1 MKKSLI
7 ITAALLALASCG
19 LKEEF
24 QPVFTGKYPAPEPE
38 RYWSDEDFGRITSIA
53 DLVSGYTIGQ
63 PKVLGSTVIK
73 GTVSTT
79 DRPGNFY
86 KSFYIQDETGGI
98 EIKVGKNGL
107 YNDYLL
113 GQTVY
118 VDCEDLTLGMYGY
131 KSGNYGG
138 MGMAQLG
145 FSDPSGSYETSYMEI
160 PLLIDAHVL
169 RGNPSELHPVTPA
182 VITSASQLPDPKT
195 ATQATN
201 KLIGSMVT
209 LKGLT
214 YGNEVFCLLYL
225 DSNQDK
231 KSYTNR
237 VFLSSSNSS
246 DPTCGITTW
255 AMSKE
260 KMTEYLYSGIWDECK
275 VGSGNTNAEYT
286 ARDTTT
292 AGDTLL
298 IVGRNCELGET
309 IYVKPDSTVF
319 LGDEWEVGDS
329 LLVKRHWEIGDIITV
344 GSYKGLRGKYDASIN
359 GFNGIEKTAYS
370 VSQYFKLGST
380 DIQIRTS
387 GFCKFCDVEID
398 PDVLS
403 GRATIDVTGVL
414 TLYQGSFQL
423 VVNNID
429 DIKVNR

>member
-63 PKVLGSTVIK
+63 PKVLTNTVIK
-73 GTVSTT
+73 GVVTTT

-275 VGSGNTNAEYT
+275 VGSGNTYAE
-286 ARDTTT
+286 DEE
-292 AGDTLL
+292 GNTL
-298 IVGRNCELGET
+298 
-309 IYVKPDSTVF
+309 
-319 LGDEWEVGDS
+319 
-329 LLVKRHWEIGDIITV
+329 TV
-344 GSYKGLRGKYDASIN
+344 GSYRGENGLYDASIN
-359 GFNGIEKTAYS
+359 GFNGIERTAYS

-398 PDVLS
+398 PEVLS

-429 DIKVNR
+429 DITVNR

>member
-260 KMTEYLYSGIWDECK
+260 KMTEYLYSGIWDDCK
-275 VGSGNTNAEYT
+275 VGSGNTNAE
-286 ARDTTT
+286 DEE
-292 AGDTLL
+292 GNTL
-298 IVGRNCELGET
+298 
-309 IYVKPDSTVF
+309 
-319 LGDEWEVGDS
+319 
-329 LLVKRHWEIGDIITV
+329 TV
-344 GSYKGLRGKYDASIN
+344 GSYRGENGLYDASIN
-359 GFNGIEKTAYS
+359 GFNGIERTAYS

-403 GRATIDVTGVL
+403 GKATIDVTGVL

-429 DIKVNR
+429 DITVNR

>member
-63 PKVLGSTVIK
+63 PKVLTNTVIK
-73 GTVSTT
+73 GVVTTT

-98 EIKVGKNGL
+98 EIKIGKNGL

-169 RGNPSELHPVTPA
+169 RGNSSELHPVTPA

-195 ATQATN
+195 ATQATS

-275 VGSGNTNAEYT
+275 VGSGNTYAE
-286 ARDTTT
+286 DEE
-292 AGDTLL
+292 GNTL
-298 IVGRNCELGET
+298 
-309 IYVKPDSTVF
+309 
-319 LGDEWEVGDS
+319 
-329 LLVKRHWEIGDIITV
+329 TV
-344 GSYKGLRGKYDASIN
+344 GSYKGENGLYDASIN
-359 GFNGIEKTAYS
+359 GFNGIERTAYS

-429 DIKVNR
+429 DITVNR

>member
-7 ITAALLALASCG
+7 ITAALLALSSCG

-38 RYWSDEDFGRITSIA
+38 RYWSDEDFGKITSIA

-63 PKVLGSTVIK
+63 PKLLTNTVIK
-73 GTVSTT
+73 GVVTTT

-182 VITSASQLPDPKT
+182 VITSASQLPNPKT
-195 ATQATN
+195 ATQATS

-275 VGSGNTNAEYT
+275 VGSGNTYAE
-286 ARDTTT
+286 DEE
-292 AGDTLL
+292 GNTL
-298 IVGRNCELGET
+298 
-309 IYVKPDSTVF
+309 
-319 LGDEWEVGDS
+319 
-329 LLVKRHWEIGDIITV
+329 TV
-344 GSYKGLRGKYDASIN
+344 GSYRGENGLYDASIN
-359 GFNGIEKTAYS
+359 GFNGIERTAYS

-398 PDVLS
+398 PEVLS

-429 DIKVNR
+429 DITVNR

>member
-182 VITSASQLPDPKT
+182 VITSASQLPNPKT
-195 ATQATN
+195 ATQSTS

-275 VGSGNTNAEYT
+275 VGSGNTYAE
-286 ARDTTT
+286 DEE
-292 AGDTLL
+292 GNTL
-298 IVGRNCELGET
+298 
-309 IYVKPDSTVF
+309 
-319 LGDEWEVGDS
+319 
-329 LLVKRHWEIGDIITV
+329 TV
-344 GSYKGLRGKYDASIN
+344 GSYKGENGLYDASIN
-359 GFNGIEKTAYS
+359 GFNGIERTAYS

-403 GRATIDVTGVL
+403 GKATIDVTGVL

-429 DIKVNR
+429 DITVNR

>member
-24 QPVFTGKYPAPEPE
+24 QPVFTGKYPDPEPE
-38 RYWSDEDFGRITSIA
+38 RYWSDEDFGKITSIA

-63 PKVLGSTVIK
+63 PKVLTNTVIK
-73 GTVSTT
+73 GVVTTT

-209 LKGLT
+209 LKRLT

-275 VGSGNTNAEYT
+275 VGSGNTYAE
-286 ARDTTT
+286 DEE
-292 AGDTLL
+292 GNTL
-298 IVGRNCELGET
+298 
-309 IYVKPDSTVF
+309 
-319 LGDEWEVGDS
+319 
-329 LLVKRHWEIGDIITV
+329 TV
-344 GSYKGLRGKYDASIN
+344 GSYRGENGLYDASIN
-359 GFNGIEKTAYS
+359 GFNGIERTAYS

-429 DIKVNR
+429 DITVNR

>member
-63 PKVLGSTVIK
+63 PKVLTNTVIK
-73 GTVSTT
+73 GVVTTT

-182 VITSASQLPDPKT
+182 VITSASQLPNPKT
-195 ATQATN
+195 ATQATS

-275 VGSGNTNAEYT
+275 VGSGSTYAEDEEGNT
-286 ARDTTT
+286 
-292 AGDTLL
+292 L
-298 IVGRNCELGET
+298 
-309 IYVKPDSTVF
+309 
-319 LGDEWEVGDS
+319 
-329 LLVKRHWEIGDIITV
+329 TV
-344 GSYKGLRGKYDASIN
+344 GSYRGENGLYDASIN
-359 GFNGIEKTAYS
+359 GFNGIERTAYS

-403 GRATIDVTGVL
+403 GKATIDVTGVL

-429 DIKVNR
+429 DITVNR

>member
-7 ITAALLALASCG
+7 ITAALLALSSCG

-63 PKVLGSTVIK
+63 PKVLTNTVIK
-73 GTVSTT
+73 GVVTTT

-113 GQTVY
+113 GQTIY

-182 VITSASQLPDPKT
+182 VITSASQLPNPKT
-195 ATQATN
+195 ATQATS

-275 VGSGNTNAEYT
+275 VGSGNTYAE
-286 ARDTTT
+286 DEE
-292 AGDTLL
+292 GNTL
-298 IVGRNCELGET
+298 
-309 IYVKPDSTVF
+309 
-319 LGDEWEVGDS
+319 
-329 LLVKRHWEIGDIITV
+329 TV
-344 GSYKGLRGKYDASIN
+344 GSYRGENGLYDASIN
-359 GFNGIEKTAYS
+359 GFNGIERTAYS

-429 DIKVNR
+429 DITVNR

>member
-113 GQTVY
+113 GQTIY

-275 VGSGNTNAEYT
+275 VGSGNTYAE
-286 ARDTTT
+286 DEE
-292 AGDTLL
+292 GNTL
-298 IVGRNCELGET
+298 
-309 IYVKPDSTVF
+309 
-319 LGDEWEVGDS
+319 
-329 LLVKRHWEIGDIITV
+329 TV
-344 GSYKGLRGKYDASIN
+344 GSYRGENGLYDASIN
-359 GFNGIEKTAYS
+359 GFNGIERTAYS

-429 DIKVNR
+429 DITVNR

>member
-182 VITSASQLPDPKT
+182 VITSASQLPNPKT

-275 VGSGNTNAEYT
+275 VGSGNTYAE
-286 ARDTTT
+286 DEE
-292 AGDTLL
+292 GNTL
-298 IVGRNCELGET
+298 
-309 IYVKPDSTVF
+309 
-319 LGDEWEVGDS
+319 
-329 LLVKRHWEIGDIITV
+329 TV
-344 GSYKGLRGKYDASIN
+344 GSYRGENGLYDASIN
-359 GFNGIEKTAYS
+359 GFNGIERTAYS

-429 DIKVNR
+429 DITVNR

>member
-38 RYWSDEDFGRITSIA
+38 RYWSDEDFGKITSIA

-63 PKVLGSTVIK
+63 PKVLTNTVIK
-73 GTVSTT
+73 GVVTTT

-182 VITSASQLPDPKT
+182 VITSASQLPNPKT
-195 ATQATN
+195 ATQATS

-275 VGSGNTNAEYT
+275 VGSGSTYAEDEEGNT
-286 ARDTTT
+286 
-292 AGDTLL
+292 L
-298 IVGRNCELGET
+298 
-309 IYVKPDSTVF
+309 
-319 LGDEWEVGDS
+319 
-329 LLVKRHWEIGDIITV
+329 TV
-344 GSYKGLRGKYDASIN
+344 GSYRGENGLYDASIN
-359 GFNGIEKTAYS
+359 GFNGIERTAYS

-403 GRATIDVTGVL
+403 GKATIDVTGVL

-429 DIKVNR
+429 DITVNR

>member
-63 PKVLGSTVIK
+63 PKVLTNTVIK
-73 GTVSTT
+73 GVVTTT

-195 ATQATN
+195 ATQATS

-275 VGSGNTNAEYT
+275 VGSGNTYAE
-286 ARDTTT
+286 DEE
-292 AGDTLL
+292 GNTL
-298 IVGRNCELGET
+298 
-309 IYVKPDSTVF
+309 
-319 LGDEWEVGDS
+319 
-329 LLVKRHWEIGDIITV
+329 TV
-344 GSYKGLRGKYDASIN
+344 GSYRGENGLYDASIN
-359 GFNGIEKTAYS
+359 GFNGIERTAYS

-429 DIKVNR
+429 DITVNR

>member
-7 ITAALLALASCG
+7 ITAALLALSSCG

-182 VITSASQLPDPKT
+182 VITSASQLPNPKT
-195 ATQATN
+195 ATQATS

-275 VGSGNTNAEYT
+275 VGSGNTYAE
-286 ARDTTT
+286 DEK
-292 AGDTLL
+292 GNTL
-298 IVGRNCELGET
+298 
-309 IYVKPDSTVF
+309 
-319 LGDEWEVGDS
+319 
-329 LLVKRHWEIGDIITV
+329 TV
-344 GSYKGLRGKYDASIN
+344 GSYRGENGLYDASIN
-359 GFNGIEKTAYS
+359 GFNGIERTAYS

-398 PDVLS
+398 PEVLS

-429 DIKVNR
+429 DITVNR

>member
-38 RYWSDEDFGRITSIA
+38 RYWSDEHFGRITSIA

-63 PKVLGSTVIK
+63 PKVLTNTVIK
-73 GTVSTT
+73 GVVTTT

-275 VGSGNTNAEYT
+275 VGSGSTYAEDEEGNT
-286 ARDTTT
+286 
-292 AGDTLL
+292 L
-298 IVGRNCELGET
+298 
-309 IYVKPDSTVF
+309 
-319 LGDEWEVGDS
+319 
-329 LLVKRHWEIGDIITV
+329 TV
-344 GSYKGLRGKYDASIN
+344 GSYRGENGLYDASIN
-359 GFNGIEKTAYS
+359 GFNGIERTAYS

-403 GRATIDVTGVL
+403 GKATIDVTGVL

-429 DIKVNR
+429 DITVNR

>member
-182 VITSASQLPDPKT
+182 VITSASQLPNPKT
-195 ATQATN
+195 ATQATS

-237 VFLSSSNSS
+237 VFLASNNSS

-275 VGSGNTNAEYT
+275 VGKYGTYAKDEEGNT
-286 ARDTTT
+286 
-292 AGDTLL
+292 L
-298 IVGRNCELGET
+298 
-309 IYVKPDSTVF
+309 
-319 LGDEWEVGDS
+319 
-329 LLVKRHWEIGDIITV
+329 TV
-344 GSYKGLRGKYDASIN
+344 GSYRGENGLYDASIN
-359 GFNGIEKTAYS
+359 GFNGIERTAYS

-398 PDVLS
+398 PEVLS

-414 TLYQGSFQL
+414 TLYQGKFQL

-429 DIKVNR
+429 DITVNR

>member
-7 ITAALLALASCG
+7 ITAALLALSSCG

-182 VITSASQLPDPKT
+182 VITSASQLPNPKT
-195 ATQATN
+195 ATQATS

-275 VGSGNTNAEYT
+275 VGSGNTYAE
-286 ARDTTT
+286 DEE
-292 AGDTLL
+292 GNTL
-298 IVGRNCELGET
+298 
-309 IYVKPDSTVF
+309 
-319 LGDEWEVGDS
+319 
-329 LLVKRHWEIGDIITV
+329 TV
-344 GSYKGLRGKYDASIN
+344 GSYRGENGLYDASIN
-359 GFNGIEKTAYS
+359 GFNGIERTAYS
-370 VSQYFKLGST
+370 VSQYFKLGSK

-429 DIKVNR
+429 DITVNR

>member
-63 PKVLGSTVIK
+63 PKLLTNTVIK
-73 GTVSTT
+73 GVVTTT

-113 GQTVY
+113 GQTIY

-275 VGSGNTNAEYT
+275 VGSGNTYAE
-286 ARDTTT
+286 DEE
-292 AGDTLL
+292 GNTL
-298 IVGRNCELGET
+298 
-309 IYVKPDSTVF
+309 
-319 LGDEWEVGDS
+319 
-329 LLVKRHWEIGDIITV
+329 TV
-344 GSYKGLRGKYDASIN
+344 GSYRGENGLYDASIN
-359 GFNGIEKTAYS
+359 GFNGIERTAYS

-398 PDVLS
+398 PEVLS

-429 DIKVNR
+429 DITVNR

>member
-7 ITAALLALASCG
+7 ITAALLVLSSCG

-63 PKVLGSTVIK
+63 PKVLTNTVIK
-73 GTVSTT
+73 GVVTTT

-275 VGSGNTNAEYT
+275 VGSGNTYAE
-286 ARDTTT
+286 DEE
-292 AGDTLL
+292 GNTL
-298 IVGRNCELGET
+298 
-309 IYVKPDSTVF
+309 
-319 LGDEWEVGDS
+319 
-329 LLVKRHWEIGDIITV
+329 TV
-344 GSYKGLRGKYDASIN
+344 GSYRGENGLYDASIN
-359 GFNGIEKTAYS
+359 GFNGIERTAYS

-380 DIQIRTS
+380 EIQIRTS

-403 GRATIDVTGVL
+403 GRVTIDVTGVL

-429 DIKVNR
+429 DITVNR

>member
-7 ITAALLALASCG
+7 ITAALLALSSCG

-275 VGSGNTNAEYT
+275 VGSGNTYAE
-286 ARDTTT
+286 DEK
-292 AGDTLL
+292 GNTL
-298 IVGRNCELGET
+298 
-309 IYVKPDSTVF
+309 
-319 LGDEWEVGDS
+319 
-329 LLVKRHWEIGDIITV
+329 TV
-344 GSYKGLRGKYDASIN
+344 GSYRGENGLYDASIN
-359 GFNGIEKTAYS
+359 GFNGIERTAYS

-398 PDVLS
+398 PEVLS

-429 DIKVNR
+429 DITVNR

>member
-145 FSDPSGSYETSYMEI
+145 FSDPTGSYETSYMEI

-182 VITSASQLPDPKT
+182 VITSASQLPNPKT
-195 ATQATN
+195 ATQATS

-275 VGSGNTNAEYT
+275 VGSGNTYAE
-286 ARDTTT
+286 DEE
-292 AGDTLL
+292 GNTL
-298 IVGRNCELGET
+298 
-309 IYVKPDSTVF
+309 
-319 LGDEWEVGDS
+319 
-329 LLVKRHWEIGDIITV
+329 TV
-344 GSYKGLRGKYDASIN
+344 GSYRGENGLYDASIN

-403 GRATIDVTGVL
+403 GKATIDVTGVL

-429 DIKVNR
+429 DITVNR

>member
-1 MKKSLI
+1 MI
-7 ITAALLALASCG
+7 ITAALLVLSSCG

-63 PKVLGSTVIK
+63 PKVLTNTVIK
-73 GTVSTT
+73 GVVTTT

-86 KSFYIQDETGGI
+86 KSFYIQDATGGI

-182 VITSASQLPDPKT
+182 VITSASQLPNPKT
-195 ATQATN
+195 ATQATS

-275 VGSGNTNAEYT
+275 VGSGNTYAE
-286 ARDTTT
+286 DEE
-292 AGDTLL
+292 GNTL
-298 IVGRNCELGET
+298 
-309 IYVKPDSTVF
+309 
-319 LGDEWEVGDS
+319 
-329 LLVKRHWEIGDIITV
+329 TV
-344 GSYKGLRGKYDASIN
+344 GSYRGENGLYDASIN
-359 GFNGIEKTAYS
+359 GFNGIERTAYS

-403 GRATIDVTGVL
+403 GKATIDVTGVL

-429 DIKVNR
+429 DITVNR

>member
-145 FSDPSGSYETSYMEI
+145 FSDPTGSYETSYMEI

-182 VITSASQLPDPKT
+182 VITSASQLPNPKT
-195 ATQATN
+195 ATQATS

-275 VGSGNTNAEYT
+275 VGNNGNNGPYAEDEEGNT
-286 ARDTTT
+286 
-292 AGDTLL
+292 L
-298 IVGRNCELGET
+298 
-309 IYVKPDSTVF
+309 
-319 LGDEWEVGDS
+319 
-329 LLVKRHWEIGDIITV
+329 TV
-344 GSYKGLRGKYDASIN
+344 GSYRGENGLYDASIN
-359 GFNGIEKTAYS
+359 GFNGIERTAYS

-429 DIKVNR
+429 DITVNR

>member
-63 PKVLGSTVIK
+63 PKVLTNTVIK
-73 GTVSTT
+73 GVVTTT

-182 VITSASQLPDPKT
+182 VITSASQLPNPKT
-195 ATQATN
+195 ATQATS

-275 VGSGNTNAEYT
+275 VGSGNTYAE
-286 ARDTTT
+286 DEE
-292 AGDTLL
+292 GNTL
-298 IVGRNCELGET
+298 
-309 IYVKPDSTVF
+309 
-319 LGDEWEVGDS
+319 
-329 LLVKRHWEIGDIITV
+329 TV
-344 GSYKGLRGKYDASIN
+344 GSYRGENGLYDASIN
-359 GFNGIEKTAYS
+359 GFNGIERTAYS

-398 PDVLS
+398 ADVLS

-429 DIKVNR
+429 DITVNR

>member
-275 VGSGNTNAEYT
+275 VGSGNTYAE
-286 ARDTTT
+286 DEK
-292 AGDTLL
+292 GNTL
-298 IVGRNCELGET
+298 
-309 IYVKPDSTVF
+309 
-319 LGDEWEVGDS
+319 
-329 LLVKRHWEIGDIITV
+329 TV
-344 GSYKGLRGKYDASIN
+344 GSYRGENGLYDASIN
-359 GFNGIEKTAYS
+359 GFNGIERTAYS

-403 GRATIDVTGVL
+403 GRVTIDVTGVL

-429 DIKVNR
+429 DITVNR

>member
-7 ITAALLALASCG
+7 ITAALLALSSCG

-63 PKVLGSTVIK
+63 PKVLTNTVIK
-73 GTVSTT
+73 GVVTTT

-275 VGSGNTNAEYT
+275 VGSGNTYAE
-286 ARDTTT
+286 DEK
-292 AGDTLL
+292 GNTL
-298 IVGRNCELGET
+298 
-309 IYVKPDSTVF
+309 
-319 LGDEWEVGDS
+319 
-329 LLVKRHWEIGDIITV
+329 TV
-344 GSYKGLRGKYDASIN
+344 GSYRGENGLYDASIN
-359 GFNGIEKTAYS
+359 GFNGIERTAYS

-403 GRATIDVTGVL
+403 GKATIDVTGVL

-429 DIKVNR
+429 DITVNR

>member
-63 PKVLGSTVIK
+63 PKVLTNTVIK
-73 GTVSTT
+73 GVVTTT

-169 RGNPSELHPVTPA
+169 RGNSSELHPVTPA
-182 VITSASQLPDPKT
+182 VITSASQLPNPKT
-195 ATQATN
+195 ATQATS

-275 VGSGNTNAEYT
+275 VGSGNTYAE
-286 ARDTTT
+286 DEE
-292 AGDTLL
+292 GNTL
-298 IVGRNCELGET
+298 
-309 IYVKPDSTVF
+309 
-319 LGDEWEVGDS
+319 
-329 LLVKRHWEIGDIITV
+329 TV
-344 GSYKGLRGKYDASIN
+344 GSYKGENGLYDASIN
-359 GFNGIEKTAYS
+359 GFNGIERTAYS

-398 PDVLS
+398 PDVFS
-403 GRATIDVTGVL
+403 GKATIDVTGVL

-429 DIKVNR
+429 DITVNR

>member
-63 PKVLGSTVIK
+63 PKVLTNTVIK
-73 GTVSTT
+73 GVVTTT

-201 KLIGSMVT
+201 KLVASMVT

-275 VGSGNTNAEYT
+275 VGSGSTYAEDEEGNT
-286 ARDTTT
+286 
-292 AGDTLL
+292 L
-298 IVGRNCELGET
+298 
-309 IYVKPDSTVF
+309 
-319 LGDEWEVGDS
+319 
-329 LLVKRHWEIGDIITV
+329 TV
-344 GSYKGLRGKYDASIN
+344 GSYRGENGLYDASIN
-359 GFNGIEKTAYS
+359 GFNGIERTAYS

-429 DIKVNR
+429 DITVNR

>member
-7 ITAALLALASCG
+7 ITAALLALSSCG

-63 PKVLGSTVIK
+63 PKVLTNTVIK
-73 GTVSTT
+73 GVVTTT

-113 GQTVY
+113 GQTIY

-182 VITSASQLPDPKT
+182 VITSASQLPNPKT
-195 ATQATN
+195 ATQATS

-275 VGSGNTNAEYT
+275 VGSGNTYAE
-286 ARDTTT
+286 DEE
-292 AGDTLL
+292 GNTL
-298 IVGRNCELGET
+298 
-309 IYVKPDSTVF
+309 
-319 LGDEWEVGDS
+319 
-329 LLVKRHWEIGDIITV
+329 TV
-344 GSYKGLRGKYDASIN
+344 GSYRGENGLYDASIN
-359 GFNGIEKTAYS
+359 GFNGIERTAYS

-398 PDVLS
+398 PEVLS

-429 DIKVNR
+429 DITVNR

>member
-182 VITSASQLPDPKT
+182 VITSASQLPNPKT

-275 VGSGNTNAEYT
+275 VGSGNTYAE
-286 ARDTTT
+286 DEE
-292 AGDTLL
+292 GNTL
-298 IVGRNCELGET
+298 
-309 IYVKPDSTVF
+309 
-319 LGDEWEVGDS
+319 
-329 LLVKRHWEIGDIITV
+329 TV
-344 GSYKGLRGKYDASIN
+344 GSYRGENGLYDASIN
-359 GFNGIEKTAYS
+359 GFNGIERTAYN

-403 GRATIDVTGVL
+403 GKATIDVTGVL

-429 DIKVNR
+429 DITVNR

>member
-1 MKKSLI
+1 MKKNI
-7 ITAALLALASCG
+7 ILALSAILAFASC
-19 LKEEF
+19 EEF
-24 QPVFTGKYPAPEPE
+24 QPVFTGEYDKPQPQEPVVMTPNITIA
-38 RYWSDEDFGRITSIA
+38 DITSY
-53 DLVSGYTIGQ
+53 YTKGKPYTFVENLIIGGQ
-63 PKVLGSTVIK
+63 I
-73 GTVSTT
+73 STT
-79 DRPGNFY
+79 DQPGNFY

-113 GQTVY
+113 GQTIY

-182 VITSASQLPDPKT
+182 VITSASQLPNPKT
-195 ATQATN
+195 ATQATS

-275 VGSGNTNAEYT
+275 VGSGSTYAEDEEGNT
-286 ARDTTT
+286 
-292 AGDTLL
+292 L
-298 IVGRNCELGET
+298 
-309 IYVKPDSTVF
+309 
-319 LGDEWEVGDS
+319 
-329 LLVKRHWEIGDIITV
+329 TV
-344 GSYKGLRGKYDASIN
+344 GSYRGENGLYDASIN
-359 GFNGIEKTAYS
+359 GFNGIERTAYS

-403 GRATIDVTGVL
+403 GKATIDVTGVL

-429 DIKVNR
+429 DITVNR

>member
-7 ITAALLALASCG
+7 ITAALLVLSSCG

-63 PKVLGSTVIK
+63 PKVLTNTVIK
-73 GTVSTT
+73 GVVTTT

-275 VGSGNTNAEYT
+275 VGSGNTYAE
-286 ARDTTT
+286 DEK
-292 AGDTLL
+292 GNTL
-298 IVGRNCELGET
+298 
-309 IYVKPDSTVF
+309 
-319 LGDEWEVGDS
+319 
-329 LLVKRHWEIGDIITV
+329 TV
-344 GSYKGLRGKYDASIN
+344 GSYRGENGLYDASIN
-359 GFNGIEKTAYS
+359 GFNGIERTAYS

-398 PDVLS
+398 PEVLS

-429 DIKVNR
+429 DITVNR

>member
-63 PKVLGSTVIK
+63 PKVLTNTVIK
-73 GTVSTT
+73 GVVTTT

-182 VITSASQLPDPKT
+182 VITSASQLPNPKT

-275 VGSGNTNAEYT
+275 VGSGNTYAE
-286 ARDTTT
+286 DEE
-292 AGDTLL
+292 GKTL
-298 IVGRNCELGET
+298 
-309 IYVKPDSTVF
+309 
-319 LGDEWEVGDS
+319 
-329 LLVKRHWEIGDIITV
+329 TV
-344 GSYKGLRGKYDASIN
+344 GSYRGENGLYDASIN
-359 GFNGIEKTAYS
+359 GFNGIERTAYS

-403 GRATIDVTGVL
+403 GKATIDVTGVL

-429 DIKVNR
+429 DITVNR

>member
-63 PKVLGSTVIK
+63 PKVLTNTVIK
-73 GTVSTT
+73 GVVTTT

-182 VITSASQLPDPKT
+182 VITSASQLPNPKT
-195 ATQATN
+195 ATQATS

-275 VGSGNTNAEYT
+275 VGSGNTYAE
-286 ARDTTT
+286 DEE
-292 AGDTLL
+292 GNTL
-298 IVGRNCELGET
+298 
-309 IYVKPDSTVF
+309 
-319 LGDEWEVGDS
+319 
-329 LLVKRHWEIGDIITV
+329 TV
-344 GSYKGLRGKYDASIN
+344 GSYRGENGLYDASIN
-359 GFNGIEKTAYS
+359 GFNGIERTAYS